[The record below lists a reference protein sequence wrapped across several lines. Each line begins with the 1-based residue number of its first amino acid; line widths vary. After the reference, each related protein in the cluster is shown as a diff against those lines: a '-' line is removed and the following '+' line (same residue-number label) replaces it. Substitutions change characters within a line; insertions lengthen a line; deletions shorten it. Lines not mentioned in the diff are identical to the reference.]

1 MISFASCP
9 PLAALALGV
18 AILTM
23 PVWGS
28 TIYNDIPGPLPP
40 NVPSLGYQ
48 ANQTDQFGDLIQ
60 FAGTNR
66 VLNTVTVVMSDW
78 ALAADFGSMSP
89 TWNMPLTINL
99 YNVDT
104 SGATPEPG
112 TLLATNTTTFAIP
125 WRPPNDPVNCPKG
138 GWFASDSNCYSGIAF
153 EVTFTF
159 SGVTL
164 PNSIIYGLAFNTETW
179 GAVPYGVNGPYVSLN
194 FGLNDSSPP
203 AVGTRP
209 LPDTAYWN
217 THTASNYADGG
228 AGGVGTFR
236 QDTAW
241 TPYSGAVSF
250 DASAAATSLPEPG
263 TFGLLAMGLL
273 GVCLV
278 AKRRSSASS

>member
-1 MISFASCP
+1 MQRIASCP
-9 PLAALALGV
+9 PLAAFALGV
-18 AILTM
+18 AILSV
-23 PVWGS
+23 PVQGS

-48 ANQTDQFGDLIQ
+48 ANQTAEFGDLIQ

-66 VLNTVTVVMSDW
+66 LLNTVTVVMSDW
-78 ALAADFGSMSP
+78 ALASTYGSMNA
-89 TWNMPLTINL
+89 TWNHPLTLNL
-99 YNVDT
+99 YNVNT

-112 TLLATNTTTFAIP
+112 SLIATQTTTFAIP
-125 WRPPNDPVNCPKG
+125 WRPEANPACTGKFAGD
-138 GWFASDSNCYSGIAF
+138 WMASDGNCYAGFAF

-164 PNSIIYGLAFNTETW
+164 PNSIIYGLAFNTNTW
-179 GAVPYGVNGPYVSLN
+179 GYNPIGSPGPYESLN
-194 FGLNDSSPP
+194 FGLNDSAPP
-203 AVGTRP
+203 ATGTRP

-217 THTASNYADGG
+217 TQTAGNYTDGG

-250 DASAAATSLPEPG
+250 DATAPLPEPG

-273 GVCLV
+273 GACRVV
-278 AKRRSSASS
+278 RRRRSSTS